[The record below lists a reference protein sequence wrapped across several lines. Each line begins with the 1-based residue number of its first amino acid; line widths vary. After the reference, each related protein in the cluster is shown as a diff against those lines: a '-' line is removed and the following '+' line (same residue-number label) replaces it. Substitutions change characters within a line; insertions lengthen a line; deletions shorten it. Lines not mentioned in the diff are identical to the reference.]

1 MRIFFCIVL
10 LLSIALQHNAYTA
23 NDEKV
28 PSERI
33 FDFGVITEGENRDCG
48 FSYMNNEKKPVKITD
63 LRTTC
68 GCTKGKFEKRAVSP
82 GEKFEFSVKFISK
95 GRRGKLKKNVYLVTD
110 SEKEPVVKYII
121 TGEIKAPHRKLN
133 CLAQTKINAGTMSP
147 EEKKNLEFEIKNNGA
162 STELV
167 INKGSSS
174 GTVQFLSE
182 FPLKIA
188 PKKKSKIKLIYTAPS
203 YPGKMK
209 SNMMFRTNDP
219 MKPNLWIEIIAN
231 VK

>member
-1 MRIFFCIVL
+1 
-10 LLSIALQHNAYTA
+10 
-23 NDEKV
+23 
-28 PSERI
+28 
-33 FDFGVITEGENRDCG
+33 
-48 FSYMNNEKKPVKITD
+48 
-63 LRTTC
+63 
-68 GCTKGKFEKRAVSP
+68 
-82 GEKFEFSVKFISK
+82 
-95 GRRGKLKKNVYLVTD
+95 
-110 SEKEPVVKYII
+110 
-121 TGEIKAPHRKLN
+121 
-133 CLAQTKINAGTMSP
+133 
-147 EEKKNLEFEIKNNGA
+147 
-162 STELV
+162 V

-203 YPGKMK
+203 YPGKTK